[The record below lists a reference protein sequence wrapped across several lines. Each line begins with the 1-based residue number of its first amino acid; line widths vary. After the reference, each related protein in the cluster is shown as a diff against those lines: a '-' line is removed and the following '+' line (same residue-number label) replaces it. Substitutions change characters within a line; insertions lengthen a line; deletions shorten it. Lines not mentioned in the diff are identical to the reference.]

1 MIKKLS
7 SFFCKHILGRV
18 TISYEL
24 SAISYE
30 LPLAALRGIETFPD
44 PKW

>member
-18 TISYEL
+18 TTTYHLSPMTYYLLYSYDL
-24 SAISYE
+24 S
-30 LPLAALRGIETFPD
+30 PTTFF
-44 PKW
+44 

>member
-18 TISYEL
+18 TTTYQFSASPFQL
-24 SAISYE
+24 SALSFK
-30 LPLAALRGIETFPD
+30 LSAFLTPP
-44 PKW
+44 